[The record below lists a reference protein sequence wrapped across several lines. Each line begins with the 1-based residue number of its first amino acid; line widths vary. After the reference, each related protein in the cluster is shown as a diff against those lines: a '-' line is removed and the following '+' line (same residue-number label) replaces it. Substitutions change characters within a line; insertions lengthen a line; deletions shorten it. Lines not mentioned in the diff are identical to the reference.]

1 MCSEDYTFFVANVLL
16 FVFVRHIPAKEL
28 IRVTKSENNVV
39 VAALIT
45 GFFYALGSHIKR
57 LYTRAIYDNY
67 DKKTA

>member
-57 LYTRAIYDNY
+57 LYTRAIYDK

>member
-1 MCSEDYTFFVANVLL
+1 MDSDDYTFFVANVLL
-16 FVFVRHIPAKEL
+16 FIFVKHLPAKEL

-45 GFFYALGSHIKR
+45 GFFYALGSHTKR
-57 LYTRAIYDNY
+57 TYSRAIYDK